1 METTTANN
9 VIPFPRVHKPPPAP
23 PTPKFDKIAARAAKL
38 AKLSKYPCEFDFGIY
53 KRLETRF
60 AARPPRGGVVFQSPF
75 KLVNSHNTCQQCLYA
90 FEVDTYGRGC
100 IHNCVYC
107 YAVLKMRVPLR
118 IGSMSDSF
126 MFIDKK
132 YQVTQ
137 ELLKILN
144 YYDYPYIIF
153 TRSDL
158 ISHDE
163 YMQLLRPDLCSIQMS
178 IASIDDAMNRLIEPG
193 APSAKRRFS
202 SITKTGA

>member
-1 METTTANN
+1 MPVDITEIWKT
-9 VIPFPRVHKPPPAP
+9 F
-23 PTPKFDKIAARAAKL
+23 
-38 AKLSKYPCEFDFGIY
+38 Y
-53 KRLETRF
+53 
-60 AARPPRGGVVFQSPF
+60 
-75 KLVNSHNTCQQCLYA
+75 YA
-90 FEVDTYGRGC
+90 FETDNKARWRD
-100 IHNCVYC
+100 
-107 YAVLKMRVPLR
+107 VLKMRVPLR

-163 YMQLLRPDLCSIQMS
+163 YMELLRPDLCSIQMS

-193 APSAKRRFS
+193 APSAKRRLLALQKLVRNGFWTTARLNPANG
-202 SITKTGA
+202 I